1 MKFFLA
7 IMACLAVSQAATLNF
22 QSPMTMRDAQQ
33 ADKSYSRIV
42 NGFPAAPGQFPY
54 QTFLRGFNAGGGAL
68 ACGGSLISNEWVLTA
83 AHCITGVVRFEIPMG
98 TINFNSPEVMG
109 TSTQFIIHPQ
119 YNPNNLNNDIG
130 LIRLAQ
136 PVTFS
141 QNIQPIALP
150 SADRTGETFLDA
162 QATVSGFGRINDIP
176 GSGVSPTLNYV
187 GIRVISNAQCMLVYG
202 SAVIVPSTICGL
214 GADANNQSTC
224 NGDSGGPLAIQENG
238 ASLQIGVVSFVSSA
252 GCASGNPSGYV
263 RTTHFRTW
271 INQQTG
277 I

>member
-1 MKFFLA
+1 MKLFLA
-7 IMACLAVSQAATLNF
+7 VMACLAAAQAAKLQFETPLNV
-22 QSPMTMRDAQQ
+22 RDAVQQ
-33 ADKSYSRIV
+33 SRSRIV

-54 QTFLRGFNAGGGAL
+54 QVFLRGFTAGGGAL
-68 ACGGSLISNEWVLTA
+68 ACGGSLISNQWVLTA

-98 TINFNSPEVMG
+98 SIASATPEVMG
-109 TSTQFIIHPQ
+109 TSTNFIIHPQ

-130 LIRLAQ
+130 LIQLAT

-141 QNIQPIALP
+141 QNIQAIALP
-150 SADRTGETFLDA
+150 AADRTGETFVDN
-162 QATVSGFGRINDIP
+162 QATVSGFGRTVDGGP
-176 GSGVSPTLNYV
+176 VSPTKNWV
-187 GIRVISNAQCMLVYG
+187 NIRIISNAQCMLTYG
-202 SAVIVPSTICGL
+202 PSVVVGSTVCGL
-214 GADANNQSTC
+214 GWDHNAQSTC

-238 ASLQIGVVSFVSSA
+238 QSLQIGVVSFVSSA
-252 GCASGNPSGYV
+252 GCASGHPSGYV